1 MPVSRS
7 SSIGAGRDAPHH
19 PLGPAPVVAAVLLA
33 TGCATT
39 VAGTASPV
47 AAPGPASTDGP
58 ARPSSTP
65 QAAGSAETVAWVDEV
80 CAGLLPFTEFAEQD
94 PPIDENET
102 DPEVLVQGLS
112 DYLGDASAQAGSAIT
127 AIEAVGPGPA
137 RYSDELVTGMV
148 EALTTFQNVF
158 DDIKTDVDAID
169 ATDPDD
175 IITNLPTAIEPLD
188 TLDDLPDPAKVLR
201 ADPELSA
208 AADQAPTCQQ
218 IGGL

>member
-1 MPVSRS
+1 MPRTTRS
-7 SSIGAGRDAPHH
+7 V
-19 PLGPAPVVAAVLLA
+19 LLVPVVAAVLLG
-33 TGCATT
+33 TGCSTT
-39 VAGTASPV
+39 VTGTASPA
-47 AAPGPASTDGP
+47 AAPGPVAPSDGP
-58 ARPSSTP
+58 ARPSSTS
-65 QAAGSAETVAWVDEV
+65 QAAPSAETVAWVDEV

-112 DYLGDASAQAGSAIT
+112 GYLGDASAQAGSAIT
-127 AIEAVGPGPA
+127 NIQAAGPGPA
-137 RYSDELVTGMV
+137 RYSDELVAGMV

-169 ATDPDD
+169 ATDPND

-188 TLDDLPDPAKVLR
+188 DLDDLPDPAKVLR

-208 AADQAPTCQQ
+208 AADQAPTCQR